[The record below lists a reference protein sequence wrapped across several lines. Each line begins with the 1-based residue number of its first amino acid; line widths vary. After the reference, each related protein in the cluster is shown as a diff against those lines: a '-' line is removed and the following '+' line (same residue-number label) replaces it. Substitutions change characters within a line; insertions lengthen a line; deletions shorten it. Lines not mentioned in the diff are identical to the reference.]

1 MWENVKWGHCIKI
14 KKAKTK
20 NVSRFNNSEVKKEKK
35 CFNTQRYCFS
45 CTKKWGW
52 EDYTERNGYQKL
64 PKVGKS
70 YRKRQHKINVGT
82 LGIQILDP

>member
-35 CFNTQRYCFS
+35 CFNTKRYCFS
-45 CTKKWGW
+45 RTNKSWAGKII
-52 EDYTERNGYQKL
+52 
-64 PKVGKS
+64 PKEMVFKN
-70 YRKRQHKINVGT
+70 YRKLEKVTEKENT
-82 LGIQILDP
+82 K

>member
-20 NVSRFNNSEVKKEKK
+20 NVSRFNNSEVKKKK
-35 CFNTQRYCFS
+35 CFNTKRYCFS
-45 CTKKWGW
+45 NTKKLGW
-52 EDYTERNGYQKL
+52 EDFTERNGYRKLEEKL

-70 YRKRQHKINVGT
+70 YRKLEKVTKKENIK
-82 LGIQILDP
+82 